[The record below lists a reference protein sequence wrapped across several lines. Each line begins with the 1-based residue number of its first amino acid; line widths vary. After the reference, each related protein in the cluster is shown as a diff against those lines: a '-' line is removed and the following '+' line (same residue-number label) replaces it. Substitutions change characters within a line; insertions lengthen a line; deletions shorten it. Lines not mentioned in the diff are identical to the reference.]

1 MDRVSTDGVAEP
13 CLMCGKPMWEPDP
26 PTWFEGGRSGSLSLL
41 VRPLTADQILR
52 VSLCDWCLAR
62 ARAQGRV
69 RLITRNHHS
78 GQSVNTVWRR
88 G

>member
-1 MDRVSTDGVAEP
+1 MDGANAAGVAEP
-13 CLMCGKPMWEPDP
+13 CLMCGKPMWEPEP
-26 PTWFEGGRSGSLSLL
+26 PTWFDGGRAGSLSPLL
-41 VRPLTADQILR
+41 RPLAGDQTLR

-69 RLITRNHHS
+69 RLITRNRQG